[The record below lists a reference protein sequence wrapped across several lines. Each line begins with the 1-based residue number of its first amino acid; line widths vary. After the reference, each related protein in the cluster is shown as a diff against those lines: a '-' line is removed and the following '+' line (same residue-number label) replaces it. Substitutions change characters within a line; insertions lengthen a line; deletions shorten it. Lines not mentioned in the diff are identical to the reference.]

1 MIRERNGNPARAAGL
16 MRAALFA
23 SIVALSFAGPAH
35 ASISATASVESLT
48 YVRGTSNTFRFHV
61 LLFSTSIDGSDIES
75 ADSIGFAFPPSFRV
89 SALRFE
95 NGTQN
100 CSDTQMIVDGLG
112 SNDAAFANT
121 RHPSGCGFFQSLPN
135 GSEHVFSVD
144 VDVPEDFVG
153 DLPLRVVVEGAGSND
168 GGTHEAIV
176 EWTLPDDISPA
187 RWRFDPALVPALP
200 RGWSSDSLG
209 GNEWTTVATDGA
221 ADVEL
226 ALPPARSDSALQS
239 PSLLVGSAGAE
250 VRFRHT
256 LDASAGHDGGALEIA
271 IADAGFIDIVEA
283 GGAFVAGGYDA
294 TIGGA
299 SSCEGVDANPLAGR
313 SGWESA
319 SNTRV
324 VATLPAAAAGL
335 PIRLR
340 WRLGTDC
347 VDETPRAAGWAI
359 DDIEFVGATPIASVS
374 PSRMSLALAINAE
387 REERITIA
395 NAGGGT
401 LDYAVFGAD
410 SDCAVPVDLPWLAL
424 PPAGTVAGGTAV
436 DLPVGVRST
445 WLEDGRH
452 DALICVQT
460 SDVIVPIPVSVEVTP
475 TACAEPSIFADGFET
490 GAGAASCTPSLRV
503 YSDRN
508 AFVRALAPTYSDEPF
523 TGLRPG
529 RLLAPVRFGNEVF
542 GYSIFVRADAAD
554 SALRIFAGSGG
565 ISPASS
571 ADALHVSFDAGAAR
585 AVGGYFRAAT
595 FDPFETRLAQTSRVQ
610 LTLDDGTVETIAA
623 PVADGFRGFISD
635 LPIRSL
641 DILTLDLDDEG
652 NNTWALLDELFV
664 GTPR

>member
-1 MIRERNGNPARAAGL
+1 MSRERKRISACIADLARATL
-16 MRAALFA
+16 LA
-23 SIVALSFAGPAH
+23 SIAFAAPAH
-35 ASISATASVESLT
+35 ASISASASVDSLT

-61 LLFSTSIDGSDIES
+61 VLFSSSIGGSDIES
-75 ADSIGFAFPPSFRV
+75 ADSVGFAFPPSFRV

-100 CSDTQMIVDGLG
+100 CSDTQMIVEGLG

-121 RHPSGCGFFQSLPN
+121 RHPSGCGFFQSLPD

-153 DLPLRVVVEGAGSND
+153 DLPLRIVVEGAGSND

-176 EWTLPDDISPA
+176 EWTLPDDLSPA

-209 GNEWTTVATDGA
+209 GNEWTSVATDGA

-250 VRFRHT
+250 VRFRQT
-256 LDASAGHDGGALEIA
+256 LDANAGHDGAALELA
-271 IADAGFIDIVEA
+271 IADAGFVDFVGA
-283 GGAFVAGGYDA
+283 GGVFVSGGYDA
-294 TIGGA
+294 TIASA
-299 SSCEGVDANPLAGR
+299 SSCEGIDANPLAGR
-313 SGWESA
+313 SGWESV
-319 SNTRV
+319 SNARV
-324 VATLPAAAAGL
+324 VATLPPAAAGL

-347 VDETPRAAGWAI
+347 VDETPRAHGWTI

-374 PSRMSLALAINAE
+374 PSRMRLALAINAV
-387 REERITIA
+387 REERITVA
-395 NAGGGT
+395 NTGGGT
-401 LDYAVFGAD
+401 LDYTMFAAE
-410 SDCAVPVDLPWLAL
+410 SDCGVPADLPWLAL

-436 DLPVGVRST
+436 DLPIGVRSAS
-445 WLEDGRH
+445 LEEGRH

-460 SDVIVPIPVSVEVTP
+460 SHALAPIPISVDVTP
-475 TACAEPSIFADGFET
+475 TACAEPSIFADGFDAS
-490 GAGAASCTPSLRV
+490 AGAASCTPSLRV

-508 AFVRALAPTYSDEPF
+508 AFVRALAPAYSDEPF

-529 RLLAPVRFGNEVF
+529 SLLSPVRFGNDAF
-542 GYSIFVRADAAD
+542 GYSIFVRADAVD
-554 SALRIFAGSGG
+554 PALKIFAGSGG

-571 ADALHVSFDAGAAR
+571 ADALQIRFDATAAR

-595 FDPFETRLAQTSRVQ
+595 FDPFETRLQTTSRVQ
-610 LTLDDGTVETIAA
+610 LTLDDGSVETIDA

-635 LPIRSL
+635 APIRSV
-641 DILTLDLDDEG
+641 DIRTLDLDDDG
-652 NNTWALLDELFV
+652 NLPWPLLDELFV
-664 GTPR
+664 GMPR